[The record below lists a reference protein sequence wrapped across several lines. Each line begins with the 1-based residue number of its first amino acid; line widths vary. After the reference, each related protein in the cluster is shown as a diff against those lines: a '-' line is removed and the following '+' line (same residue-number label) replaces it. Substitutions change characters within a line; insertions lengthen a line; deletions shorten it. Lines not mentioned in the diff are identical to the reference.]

1 MRAFAR
7 ENKNDSPSFSL
18 YMTNGIIQLFLI
30 VIFFN
35 DSTYQAF
42 YGLSTLMIM
51 VPYLFSGLYYAK
63 VAFRKEG
70 LEQSSAS
77 QVAWARF
84 FGILGSVYGFWMLYS
99 SGLYMLLVTTVLYAP
114 GIIVYALGKRE
125 NGKKVFEKK
134 YEVVIAIAL
143 VALAILSLVL
153 IVRGTINPF

>member
-7 ENKNDSPSFSL
+7 ANKNDSPSFSL

-99 SGLYMLLVTTVLYAP
+99 SGPVSYTHLCLL
-114 GIIVYALGKRE
+114 R
-125 NGKKVFEKK
+125 
-134 YEVVIAIAL
+134 
-143 VALAILSLVL
+143 
-153 IVRGTINPF
+153 

>member
-1 MRAFAR
+1 
-7 ENKNDSPSFSL
+7 
-18 YMTNGIIQLFLI
+18 
-30 VIFFN
+30 
-35 DSTYQAF
+35 
-42 YGLSTLMIM
+42 MIM

-114 GIIVYALGKRE
+114 GIIVYALGKEKMAR
-125 NGKKVFEKK
+125 KSLKKK